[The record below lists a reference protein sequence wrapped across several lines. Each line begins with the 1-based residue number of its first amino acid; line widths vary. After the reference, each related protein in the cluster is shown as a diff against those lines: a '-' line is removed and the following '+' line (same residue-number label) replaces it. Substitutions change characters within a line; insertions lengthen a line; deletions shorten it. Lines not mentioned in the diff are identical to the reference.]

1 MPLPQIFI
9 ITVTDAPDSKRVLV
23 PGAEKGLRIQEYSRT
38 ASSLMICGAADG
50 ELVPPMV
57 VYKFQNLNKNLTK
70 GGHIGTQ

>member
-1 MPLPQIFI
+1 
-9 ITVTDAPDSKRVLV
+9 
-23 PGAEKGLRIQEYSRT
+23 
-38 ASSLMICGAADG
+38 MICGAADG